1 MTARTV
7 IGIIA
12 GNVIFIAS
20 TLLLFYLARVD
31 PHASASPRFMVLAIV
46 YGVAFAL
53 LSGFV
58 AGWIGKRPDIITGL
72 VLACIIAVP
81 AAITVISRPG
91 EGAVWS
97 QTAALFLMAPAAL
110 MGDWIRKNRQ
120 FS

>member
-1 MTARTV
+1 MTLRTV

-31 PHASASPRFMVLAIV
+31 PHARASPGFILVAVL

-58 AGWIGKRPDIITGL
+58 AGWIGKRPDIISGL
-72 VLACIIAVP
+72 VLAFIIAVP
-81 AAITVISRPG
+81 AAITLVSRPG

-97 QTAALFLMAPAAL
+97 QTAALLLMAPAAL

>member
-58 AGWIGKRPDIITGL
+58 AGWIGKRADIITGF